1 MNCQKAI
8 ESLKNNGFSVRYFE
22 TSQQACD
29 YLKEQLKGEII
40 GFGGSMTARDL
51 GLYELLG
58 EQNTVCWHWKNP
70 ADIQRYPEFTAYI
83 TSANAI
89 AETGELVNIDANGN
103 RLAATLYGPPKVYF
117 VCGHNKITPDLTSAL
132 DRVRNVAAPI
142 NAKRMGRKT
151 PCVVTGKCENCS
163 SPDRICNAISIHLR
177 PMSSAKVTEV
187 ILIGEDL
194 GA

>member
-8 ESLKNNGFSVRYFE
+8 ENLKNNGFSVQYFE
-22 TSQQACD
+22 TRQQACD
-29 YLKEQLKGEII
+29 YLKAQLKDEVI
-40 GFGGSMTARDL
+40 GFGGSMTARDM

-70 ADIQRYPEFTAYI
+70 ADIKRYPEFTTYI

-103 RLAATLYGPPKVYF
+103 RLASTLFGPKKVYF
-117 VCGHNKITPDLTSAL
+117 VCGHNKITPDLNAAL
-132 DRVRNVAAPI
+132 YRARNIAAPI
-142 NAKRMGRKT
+142 NAKRLGRKT
-151 PCVVTGKCENCS
+151 PCAVTGKCHNCS
-163 SPDRICNAISIHLR
+163 SPDRICNGISIHLR